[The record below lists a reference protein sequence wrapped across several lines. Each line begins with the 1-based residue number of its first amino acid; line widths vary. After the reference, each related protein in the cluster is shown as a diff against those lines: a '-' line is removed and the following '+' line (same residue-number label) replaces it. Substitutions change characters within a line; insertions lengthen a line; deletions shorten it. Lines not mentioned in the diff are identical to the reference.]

1 MSAKSRNILICV
13 LSHSVMSNSLKP
25 HGLYS
30 PQNSPS
36 QNTRVSCY
44 ALFQGIFLTQGLNPG
59 HLHFGQILYQQS
71 QQGSPGYLER
81 HLSFHYNCTL
91 FGKGNGTPLQYSCLQ
106 NSMDRGAWWTM
117 VHGIAKSRTR
127 LKRLCSSSSSHSLL
141 TFTLHWR
148 KFSCGMCV
156 CVC

>member
-1 MSAKSRNILICV
+1 
-13 LSHSVMSNSLKP
+13 MSNSLKP

-30 PQNSPS
+30 PQNSPR

-71 QQGSPGYLER
+71 QQGSPGYLEW
-81 HLSFHYNCTL
+81 HISFHYNCTL

-127 LKRLCSSSSSHSLL
+127 LSAQHTPYLTGLQVSLFFLIAKVCHKTKRRSGGRRDMSL
-141 TFTLHWR
+141 TLR
-148 KFSCGMCV
+148 KISIPI
-156 CVC
+156 

>member
-1 MSAKSRNILICV
+1 MMIWETGVSRNSRKKIQFVTYWI
-13 LSHSVMSNSLKP
+13 SESESRSVMSNSLKP

-44 ALFQGIFLTQGLNPG
+44 ALFQGIFPTQGLNPG

-81 HLSFHYNCTL
+81 HISFHYNCTL
-91 FGKGNGTPLQYSCLQ
+91 FGKGNGIPLQYSCYRIPWTGEPGGLWSMGLQ
-106 NSMDRGAWWTM
+106 RVAHDW
-117 VHGIAKSRTR
+117 VHSTHLI
-127 LKRLCSSSSSHSLL
+127 
-141 TFTLHWR
+141 
-148 KFSCGMCV
+148 
-156 CVC
+156 